1 MKLAAFPFS
10 FTQEKEDIKKPL
22 VKATLS
28 HGKKTL
34 HKHNDVEVLP
44 VTDCRTHINPV
55 DRQRQRDTHTETLSL
70 PRILRSSPRVT
81 FSLDPLSLSL
91 SQLFFFVFILRAP
104 FSISVLTLHFFL
116 LHALTH
122 RERGISVSSPIRE
135 VPSFL
140 HSLIAFLFYYLGLGF
155 RGFFLD
161 LLDFFFVFLG
171 SC

>member
-1 MKLAAFPFS
+1 M
-10 FTQEKEDIKKPL
+10 
-22 VKATLS
+22 ATLS

-81 FSLDPLSLSL
+81 FSLDPLSLSF